1 MTNLLHTEKSKINP
15 KLALTCLDSTTCS
28 PVWVDC
34 GRHGPPQSCASVQFS
49 SAASTTSLLF
59 RCVSEAWRKA
69 RPFCRTAARHTSWK
83 TRSFAS
89 SPWVDWCCTW
99 FICLKFG
106 PIFLINFLHERQF
119 WDTFLTFY
127 HSAPAWSSRSGSA
140 QCRRDVP
147 FCDTAAKALVF
158 HIEISGSILSSS

>member
-1 MTNLLHTEKSKINP
+1 MTNFLHTEKSKINP

-83 TRSFAS
+83 MRSCAS

-106 PIFLINFLHERQF
+106 PIFLSISSNRHFGRHEF
-119 WDTFLTFY
+119 FA
-127 HSAPAWSSRSGSA
+127 SAPAWSSRSGSA

-147 FCDTAAKALVF
+147 FCDTSAKASL
-158 HIEISGSILSSS
+158 IT